1 MKALVVDD
9 DPVVR
14 CVVRALLAEA
24 GYDVRCCCDGEEAW
38 RVQGEF
44 CASLIVSDWM
54 MPVTDGLQL
63 CSRIRSAGDDS
74 VYFLLIS
81 SNLGAPQS
89 KQRAYEAGVDDLLE
103 KPVLPAALAEHLR
116 RAKVAMLHQGGEN

>member
-1 MKALVVDD
+1 MRALVVDD

-14 CVVRALLAEA
+14 CVVARLLAQA
-24 GYDVRCCCDGEEAW
+24 GYDVRSCCDGEEAW
-38 RVQGEF
+38 QVQTEF

-63 CSRIRSAGDDS
+63 CSRIRSAGGEA

-81 SNLGAPQS
+81 SNLGAPQR
-89 KQRAYEAGVDDLLE
+89 KQEALEAGVDDLLE
-103 KPVLPAALAEHLR
+103 KSVLADGLAEHLR
-116 RAKVAMLHQGGEN
+116 RAELAILHHGGDN